1 MNWTKVGQKISNF
14 FDLVSTFN
22 RWKEAIKDLNTTN
35 AQIVAGIGMGI
46 LTGLV
51 YFATQIVKMIL
62 AFKFGGIEGWE
73 APKLIH
79 LDVFSAWLL
88 FVASW
93 IGFSIR
99 QFRHKR
105 ETFMGED
112 GKGES
117 VRHAEA
123 RNGSKNV

>member
-1 MNWTKVGQKISNF
+1 MNWQKIGEKLGKF
-14 FDLVSTFN
+14 FSLVDTFN
-22 RWKEAIKDLNTTN
+22 QWKEAIKDLNTTN

-51 YFATQIVKMIL
+51 YFATQIVKMVL
-62 AFKFGGIEGWE
+62 AFKYGDITGWE

-123 RNGSKNV
+123 RNGGGKK